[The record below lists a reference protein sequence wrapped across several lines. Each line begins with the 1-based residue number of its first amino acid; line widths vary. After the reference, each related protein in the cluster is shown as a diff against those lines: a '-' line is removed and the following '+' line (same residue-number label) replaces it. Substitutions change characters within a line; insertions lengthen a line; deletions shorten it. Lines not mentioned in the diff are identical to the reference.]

1 MTAAMRDW
9 QDILRDASQGRTEK
23 IENVLVPLDG
33 TELSKLGLPVA
44 RLLGRLYG
52 ATLHVVYVGE
62 SVRAAPQTLRD
73 LGLNG
78 EEMRGAVLDQLHG
91 DPADAILET
100 TQRLRAPLLV
110 MCTHTC
116 GHSDAP
122 LGSVAERVLGG
133 APARAV
139 LIPPDFQP
147 EAWGLRRVLLAH
159 DGTRTADMAIAPAA
173 DLAHRA
179 GAEVT
184 ALHVAART
192 AAQPEEGSMPAPRYV
207 DQPQH
212 EWPAWAEEFLGR
224 MMALGA
230 APSAMNFKLLVT
242 GGQPGSEVA
251 QFARDNGVDLVALAW
266 QGRLEE
272 ERGATLKVIVRRAGC
287 PVLLVG
293 TGPRAVG

>member
-9 QDILRDASQGRTEK
+9 QGVLRDASQGKTER
-23 IENVLVPLDG
+23 IENVVVPLDG
-33 TELSKLGLPVA
+33 SESSKTALPVA
-44 RLLGRLYG
+44 RLLAELYT

-62 SVRAAPQTLRD
+62 GTHTPRQTLQE
-73 LGLNG
+73 LGLSG
-78 EEMRGAVLDQLHG
+78 EQIRGVVLDQLQG
-91 DPADAILET
+91 DPAAAILEAT
-100 TQRLRAPLLV
+100 KKLPAPSLV

-116 GHSDAP
+116 GHNDSA
-122 LGSVAERVLGG
+122 LGSVAEAVLAG
-133 APARAV
+133 APARAM
-139 LIPPDFQP
+139 LIPPDFRP
-147 EAWGLRRVLLAH
+147 GAWGLRRVLLAH
-159 DGTRTADMAIAPAA
+159 DGTRTSDMAIAPAA
-173 DLAHRA
+173 DLAHRG
-179 GAEVT
+179 GAEVI

-192 AAQPEEGSMPAPRYV
+192 AAQPGEGSMPAPRYV

-230 APSAMNFKLLVT
+230 APSALNFKLLVT

-251 QFARDNGVDLVALAW
+251 QFARDNHVDMVALAW
-266 QGRLEE
+266 QGRLEG

-293 TGPRAVG
+293 PREV